1 MQLDIFIHSKENNSE
16 SQENLENN
24 KAHFANQAK
33 VVLNHLLNL
42 GELTC
47 DEANEIYN
55 IKHLPRRIANL
66 RANGNPHNVQS
77 RWLGT
82 GRNRVKSYYI

>member
-24 KAHFANQAK
+24 KSHFTNQAK

-47 DEANEIYN
+47 DKANQIYGV
-55 IKHLPRRIANL
+55 KHLPRRIADL
-66 RANGNPHNVQS
+66 KANNNPYNIQS
-77 RWLGT
+77 RWIGE
-82 GRNRVKSYYI
+82 GHKRVKSYYI